1 MRKLENLF
9 GRVRDNFRDNP
20 GLIYIYLIGL
30 VVVAL
35 QLRSIL

>member
-1 MRKLENLF
+1 MKKFGNLF
-9 GRVRDNFRDNP
+9 GRVIENFRENP

-30 VVVAL
+30 AVVAL